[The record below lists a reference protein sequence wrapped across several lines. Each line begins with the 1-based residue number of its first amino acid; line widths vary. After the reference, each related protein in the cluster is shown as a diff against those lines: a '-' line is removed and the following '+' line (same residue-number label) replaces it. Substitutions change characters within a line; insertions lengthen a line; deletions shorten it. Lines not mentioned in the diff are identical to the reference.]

1 MALETRTETRTRYR
15 VADFAATGA
24 TFEFMPAVEGED
36 PAVLAARLR
45 TYADL
50 PFVYVLAAH
59 QVPLVLEILA
69 RLKAIRSP
77 CYPYALFI
85 IDPSGSAT
93 LPDLDA
99 GALDLDIF
107 HVTGSETDH
116 LVQKVAAYGDTRFQC
131 DKQAL
136 QRINRRDLPETVDVV
151 VVGAGVTGLYAAR
164 RLKEEGLRYCVLD
177 ERDMVGGIWSKYANS
192 TSQVNSSEGAYRLIE
207 KQTRCNRDHSTTR
220 EILEDVARLAEESD
234 DRLYLQTRVE
244 RVRKAGAGYEM
255 EVSRNQQTTRLHCKG
270 AILAINDRVGAPREI
285 HWKDEGRFQG
295 PILSGFADGTAG
307 FDWRGKQ
314 VAIVGMGAFA
324 VENARTALEGGADH
338 VTVICRRH
346 GTVCP
351 KIIDYLNFATPYDE
365 EFKHPRKSNMRNML
379 LWKNLYKRSGATE
392 PECWMGKIKH
402 DGHTISVSD
411 IWFIAHHLKKL
422 HTVKGTVAQLE
433 QRGVRLDQGLFI
445 EADVLVNCVG
455 FQRNAPVAKGL
466 SEYAETYNIN
476 YLDKDLMYLADAFID
491 DNAFNSFFGSS
502 VLEMA
507 KFYLEVYLQYFNT
520 PAFDALIG
528 AEGIHKVPI
537 EERCWSHYIQGA
549 EALVRQFDN
558 IHEIAA
564 RQVARRTRNFLEVH
578 DLTAYLAENKRE
590 WIDTHSL
597 LAGRP
602 MRSEA
607 CLKYV
612 FDKLLDE
619 K

>member
-1 MALETRTETRTRYR
+1 MALYSPTEFRAQFR

-24 TFEFMPAVEGED
+24 LFEFMLTVDGED
-36 PAVLAARLR
+36 PAALVARFR

-50 PFVYVLAAH
+50 PFVYVLVVH
-59 QVPLVLEILA
+59 QVPLVLEVLA
-69 RLKAIRSP
+69 ALKAIRSP
-77 CYPYALFI
+77 CYPYALFFV
-85 IDPSGSAT
+85 DSSGTAA
-93 LPDLDA
+93 LPDLA
-99 GALDLDIF
+99 TKSLDLDIL
-107 HVTGSETDH
+107 HVAGSETDRLIH
-116 LVQKVAAYGDTRFQC
+116 QVEAYAGAKFQC
-131 DKQAL
+131 DKQVL
-136 QRINRRDLPETVDVV
+136 QRNNQRDLPEAVDVV

-164 RLKEEGLRYCVLD
+164 RLKEKGLTCCVLD
-177 ERDMVGGIWSKYANS
+177 ERDMVGGIWSRYANR

-220 EILEDVARLAEESD
+220 EILEDIAQLAEETH

-244 RVRKAGAGYEM
+244 QVRKSGDGYE
-255 EVSRNQQTTRLHCKG
+255 VRLTRDRQAVRLKCKG
-270 AILAINDRVGAPREI
+270 AILAINDRVGAPRKI
-285 HWKDEGRFQG
+285 QWKDEARFQG
-295 PILSGFADGTAG
+295 PILSGFADSTAG
-307 FDWRGKQ
+307 FDWRGKR

-324 VENARTALEGGADH
+324 VENARTALEGGADQ

-351 KIIDYLNFATPYDE
+351 KIIDYLNFATPYDQD
-365 EFKHPRKSNMRNML
+365 FKHPRKSNMRNML
-379 LWKNLYKRSGATE
+379 LWKNLYKLSGATE

-422 HTVKGTVAQLE
+422 HTVKGTVAQMD
-433 QRGVRLDQGLFI
+433 QKGVVLDQGRFI
-445 EADVLVNCVG
+445 EADVVVNCVG
-455 FQRNAPVAKGL
+455 FERNAPVAKAL
-466 SEYAETYNIN
+466 SAYAETYNIN

-507 KFYLEVYLQYFNT
+507 KFYLEVYLHYFDT
-520 PAFDALIG
+520 PAFDTLIS
-528 AEGIHKVPI
+528 AQGIRKVPI

-549 EALVRQFDN
+549 EALVRQFGN
-558 IHEIAA
+558 IRQIAE
-564 RQVARRTRNFLEVH
+564 RQVAQRTRNFLEVH
-578 DLTAYLAENKRE
+578 DLPAYLAENRRE

-602 MRSEA
+602 MRTEE
-607 CLKYV
+607 CLAYV